1 MKRKLFSTIA
11 TPNASQTLEEEGAF
25 SIEEFCVWAGIGRS
39 AAYEEI
45 NDGRLDA
52 RKRGSRTLIPRAAA
66 RRWLENLPLL
76 KSRAAEV
83 AA

>member
-1 MKRKLFSTIA
+1 MKRKPFSNIA
-11 TPNASQTLEEEGAF
+11 TPSASQTLEEEGAF

-45 NDGRLDA
+45 NDGRLVA
-52 RKRGSRTLIPRAAA
+52 RTLIPRAAA

>member
-1 MKRKLFSTIA
+1 MKRKPFSTIA
-11 TPNASQTLEEEGAF
+11 TPNASQTLEEGAF

-45 NDGRLDA
+45 NDGRLVA

-66 RRWLENLPLL
+66 RRWLENLPRL

>member
-1 MKRKLFSTIA
+1 MKRKPFSNIA
-11 TPNASQTLEEEGAF
+11 TPSASQTLEEEGAF

-45 NDGRLDA
+45 NDGRLVA

>member
-1 MKRKLFSTIA
+1 MKRKPFSTIA
-11 TPNASQTLEEEGAF
+11 TPNASQTPEEGAF

-45 NDGRLDA
+45 NDGRLVA

>member
-1 MKRKLFSTIA
+1 MTQLFSTIA
-11 TPNASQTLEEEGAF
+11 TPNESQTPEDGAF

-39 AAYEEI
+39 AVYEEI

-52 RKRGSRTLIPRAAA
+52 RKRGSRTLIPREAA

-76 KSRAAEV
+76 KSRAAET

>member
-11 TPNASQTLEEEGAF
+11 TPNASQTQEEGAF

-39 AAYEEI
+39 AAYGEI
-45 NDGRLDA
+45 NGGRLDA